1 MGQPSDDDGR
11 TPQPPFGGWQAPGQP
26 GSGTPAAPQ
35 GGQPTP
41 QPGQPAEQG
50 QPAQQPPAPQWGQ
63 QPQWGQR
70 AQQPP
75 APQWGQPAQWGQQPQ
90 WGGPYQPWGAPQN
103 APQNPYGGY
112 TGYIAPPKPGV
123 IPLRPLGVGEIL
135 DGAFQAAR
143 KNAAAVFG
151 SAILLQIVVSVL
163 AWAAGGL
170 IISLLGGLQLVTA
183 EELSDESAAAL
194 GLSVILSSLVLGL
207 LSSVGVLLLQ
217 GVLAIPTARAAVNQK
232 TGFAL
237 MWSLAKGRVWTLVGM
252 GLLYL
257 VATVVA
263 LVAIV
268 AGSFFLADQLG
279 ITSVW
284 IILLVILGL
293 TVLSV
298 WIGVKLMLAPA
309 VIVMERA
316 GLVQSLVR
324 SWQLTNRSWWRT
336 FGIILLCTII
346 VGVITSVIST
356 PISFFIGLAAPAM
369 GDPSDPEAMLAA
381 MGPLTLVSMLVSSL
395 FAAIGYAFQAAVIA
409 LVYLDLRIR
418 REGFDVVL
426 MREHEEAAGQPTR
439 TIPGLAAASG
449 SVPPGA
455 PDYR

>member
-11 TPQPPFGGWQAPGQP
+11 TPQPPVGGWQAPGQP

-35 GGQPTP
+35 VGQPTP

-50 QPAQQPPAPQWGQ
+50 QPTQQPPAPQWGQ
-63 QPQWGQR
+63 QPQWGQP

-75 APQWGQPAQWGQQPQ
+75 PPQPGQPAQWGQQPQ
-90 WGGPYQPWGAPQN
+90 WGGPYQPWGPPQN
-103 APQNPYGGY
+103 APQNPYGSY
-112 TGYIAPPKPGV
+112 TGYVAPPKPGV

-232 TGFAL
+232 TGFSL

-426 MREHEEAAGQPTR
+426 MREHEEAAGRPTR
-439 TIPGLAAASG
+439 TIPGLGAASG

>member
-11 TPQPPFGGWQAPGQP
+11 TPQPPVGGWQAPGQP
-26 GSGTPAAPQ
+26 GPGTQA
-35 GGQPTP
+35 TP
-41 QPGQPAEQG
+41 QWG

-63 QPQWGQR
+63 QPQWGQP

-75 APQWGQPAQWGQQPQ
+75 APQWGQQPQ

-112 TGYIAPPKPGV
+112 PGYVAPPKPGV

-151 SAILLQIVVSVL
+151 SAILLQIVISVL

-237 MWSLAKGRVWTLVGM
+237 MWSLAKGRIWTLVGM

-257 VATVVA
+257 LATVVA

-284 IILLVILGL
+284 IIILVILGL
-293 TVLSV
+293 TALSV

-381 MGPLTLVSMLVSSL
+381 MGPLTLISMLVSSL

-426 MREHEEAAGQPTR
+426 MREHEEAAGRPTR
-439 TIPGLAAASG
+439 TIPGLAAAPG